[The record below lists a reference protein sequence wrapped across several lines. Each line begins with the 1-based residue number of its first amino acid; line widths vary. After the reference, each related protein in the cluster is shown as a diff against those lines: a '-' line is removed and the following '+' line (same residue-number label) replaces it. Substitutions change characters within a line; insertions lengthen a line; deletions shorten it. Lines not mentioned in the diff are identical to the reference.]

1 MTAEF
6 NWDDARIFLAIA
18 RVGTLSG
25 AADKMN
31 MGIATVSR
39 LLDRL
44 EQALNVP
51 LFSRHQSGY
60 RLTDDGEALLA
71 RAEALEYAGLAFGE
85 AAQLQ
90 GHVAG
95 VVRLATSDNLATH
108 FILPSLK
115 GLLDHYPELRVE
127 VLSGVQP
134 VNLHRRDAGFAV
146 VVAIMLAIDLL
157 LQGRRGSHSM
167 TMKQAAGW
175 SILWVTLS
183 LLFNAAF
190 WWYLVQT
197 QGRAVADPQA
207 LAFLTGYLIEK
218 ALAVDN
224 VFVWLMLFSYFA
236 VPPALQRR
244 VLVYGV
250 LGAIVLRTIMI
261 FAGSWL
267 ISQFDWLL
275 YVFGAFLL
283 FTGVK
288 MALAKEDDSGI
299 GDKPLVR
306 WIRSHLRMTD
316 KIESERFFTRKN
328 GVLFATPLL
337 LVLILVEL
345 SDVIFA
351 VDSIP
356 AIFAVTTDPFI
367 VLTSN
372 LFAILG
378 LRAMYFLLAG
388 VAERFSMLKYGLS
401 VILVFIGVKMLIVDF
416 YHIPVAI
423 SLGVV
428 GGILTVTLLINAWV
442 NKQHDKQRKLPE

>member
-1 MTAEF
+1 MNT
-6 NWDDARIFLAIA
+6 
-18 RVGTLSG
+18 VGTP
-25 AADKMN
+25 
-31 MGIATVSR
+31 
-39 LLDRL
+39 LLW
-44 EQALNVP
+44 
-51 LFSRHQSGY
+51 G
-60 RLTDDGEALLA
+60 
-71 RAEALEYAGLAFGE
+71 
-85 AAQLQ
+85 
-90 GHVAG
+90 
-95 VVRLATSDNLATH
+95 
-108 FILPSLK
+108 
-115 GLLDHYPELRVE
+115 
-127 VLSGVQP
+127 
-134 VNLHRRDAGFAV
+134 GFAV

-157 LQGRRGSHSM
+157 LQGRRGAHAM
-167 TMKQAAGW
+167 TMKQAAAW
-175 SILWVTLS
+175 ALVWVTLS

-197 QGRAVADPQA
+197 EGRAVADPQA

-218 ALAVDN
+218 SLAVDN
-224 VFVWLMLFSYFA
+224 VFVWLMLFSYFS
-236 VPPALQRR
+236 VPAALQRR

-261 FAGSWL
+261 FTGSWL
-267 ISQFDWLL
+267 ISQFDWIL
-275 YVFGAFLL
+275 YIFGAFLL

-288 MALAKEDDSGI
+288 MALAHEDESGI

-306 WIRSHLRMTD
+306 WLRGHLRMTD
-316 KIESERFFTRKN
+316 TIDNEHFFVRKN
-328 GVLFATPLL
+328 GLLYATPLM

-388 VAERFSMLKYGLS
+388 VAERFSMLKYGLA
-401 VILVFIGVKMLIVDF
+401 VILVFIGIKMLIVDF
-416 YHIPVAI
+416 YHIPIAV

-428 GGILTVTLLINAWV
+428 FGILVMTFIINAWV
-442 NKQHDKQRKLPE
+442 NYRHDKQRVG

>member
-1 MTAEF
+1 MNT
-6 NWDDARIFLAIA
+6 
-18 RVGTLSG
+18 VGTP
-25 AADKMN
+25 
-31 MGIATVSR
+31 
-39 LLDRL
+39 LLW
-44 EQALNVP
+44 
-51 LFSRHQSGY
+51 G
-60 RLTDDGEALLA
+60 
-71 RAEALEYAGLAFGE
+71 
-85 AAQLQ
+85 
-90 GHVAG
+90 
-95 VVRLATSDNLATH
+95 
-108 FILPSLK
+108 
-115 GLLDHYPELRVE
+115 
-127 VLSGVQP
+127 
-134 VNLHRRDAGFAV
+134 GFAV

-388 VAERFSMLKYGLS
+388 VAERFSMLKYGMS

>member
-1 MTAEF
+1 MNT
-6 NWDDARIFLAIA
+6 
-18 RVGTLSG
+18 VGTP
-25 AADKMN
+25 
-31 MGIATVSR
+31 
-39 LLDRL
+39 LLW
-44 EQALNVP
+44 
-51 LFSRHQSGY
+51 G
-60 RLTDDGEALLA
+60 
-71 RAEALEYAGLAFGE
+71 
-85 AAQLQ
+85 
-90 GHVAG
+90 
-95 VVRLATSDNLATH
+95 
-108 FILPSLK
+108 
-115 GLLDHYPELRVE
+115 
-127 VLSGVQP
+127 
-134 VNLHRRDAGFAV
+134 GFAV

-288 MALAKEDDSGI
+288 MALAKEDYSGI

>member
-1 MTAEF
+1 MNT
-6 NWDDARIFLAIA
+6 
-18 RVGTLSG
+18 VGTP
-25 AADKMN
+25 
-31 MGIATVSR
+31 
-39 LLDRL
+39 LLW
-44 EQALNVP
+44 
-51 LFSRHQSGY
+51 G
-60 RLTDDGEALLA
+60 
-71 RAEALEYAGLAFGE
+71 
-85 AAQLQ
+85 
-90 GHVAG
+90 
-95 VVRLATSDNLATH
+95 
-108 FILPSLK
+108 
-115 GLLDHYPELRVE
+115 
-127 VLSGVQP
+127 
-134 VNLHRRDAGFAV
+134 GFAV
-146 VVAIMLAIDLL
+146 VVVIMLAIDLL
-157 LQGRRGSHSM
+157 LQGRRGAQTM
-167 TMKQAAGW
+167 TMKQAATW
-175 SILWVTLS
+175 SLVWVTLS
-183 LLFNAAF
+183 LLFNLAF
-190 WWYLVQT
+190 WWYLAQT

-207 LAFLTGYLIEK
+207 MAFLTGYLIEK

-244 VLVYGV
+244 VLIYGV

-261 FAGSWL
+261 FTGSWL
-267 ISQFDWLL
+267 ISQFEWLL

-288 MALAKEDDSGI
+288 MALAKEDDAGI

-316 KIESERFFTRKN
+316 NIENEHFFVRKN
-328 GVLFATPLL
+328 GLLFATPLL

-401 VILVFIGVKMLIVDF
+401 IILVFIGIKMLLIDL
-416 YHIPVAI
+416 YHIPIAI

-428 GGILTVTLLINAWV
+428 FGILVLTLLINMWV
-442 NKQHDKQRKLPE
+442 NHQHDKKNIAN

>member
-1 MTAEF
+1 MNT
-6 NWDDARIFLAIA
+6 
-18 RVGTLSG
+18 VGTP
-25 AADKMN
+25 
-31 MGIATVSR
+31 
-39 LLDRL
+39 LLW
-44 EQALNVP
+44 
-51 LFSRHQSGY
+51 G
-60 RLTDDGEALLA
+60 
-71 RAEALEYAGLAFGE
+71 
-85 AAQLQ
+85 
-90 GHVAG
+90 
-95 VVRLATSDNLATH
+95 
-108 FILPSLK
+108 
-115 GLLDHYPELRVE
+115 
-127 VLSGVQP
+127 
-134 VNLHRRDAGFAV
+134 GFAV

-351 VDSIP
+351 VDSIT

-428 GGILTVTLLINAWV
+428 GGILAVTLLINAWV
-442 NKQHDKQRKLPE
+442 NRQHDKQRKLPE

>member
-1 MTAEF
+1 MNT
-6 NWDDARIFLAIA
+6 
-18 RVGTLSG
+18 VGTP
-25 AADKMN
+25 
-31 MGIATVSR
+31 
-39 LLDRL
+39 LLW
-44 EQALNVP
+44 
-51 LFSRHQSGY
+51 G
-60 RLTDDGEALLA
+60 
-71 RAEALEYAGLAFGE
+71 
-85 AAQLQ
+85 
-90 GHVAG
+90 
-95 VVRLATSDNLATH
+95 
-108 FILPSLK
+108 
-115 GLLDHYPELRVE
+115 
-127 VLSGVQP
+127 
-134 VNLHRRDAGFAV
+134 GFAV

-224 VFVWLMLFSYFA
+224 VFVWLMLFSYFT

-428 GGILTVTLLINAWV
+428 GGILAVTLLINAWV
-442 NKQHDKQRKLPE
+442 NRQHDKQRKLPE

>member
-1 MTAEF
+1 P
-6 NWDDARIFLAIA
+6 
-18 RVGTLSG
+18 
-25 AADKMN
+25 
-31 MGIATVSR
+31 
-39 LLDRL
+39 LLW
-44 EQALNVP
+44 
-51 LFSRHQSGY
+51 G
-60 RLTDDGEALLA
+60 
-71 RAEALEYAGLAFGE
+71 
-85 AAQLQ
+85 
-90 GHVAG
+90 
-95 VVRLATSDNLATH
+95 
-108 FILPSLK
+108 
-115 GLLDHYPELRVE
+115 
-127 VLSGVQP
+127 
-134 VNLHRRDAGFAV
+134 GFAV

-428 GGILTVTLLINAWV
+428 GGILAVTLLINAWV
-442 NKQHDKQRKLPE
+442 NRQHDKQRKLPE

>member
-1 MTAEF
+1 MI
-6 NWDDARIFLAIA
+6 NSI
-18 RVGTLSG
+18 GSP
-25 AADKMN
+25 
-31 MGIATVSR
+31 
-39 LLDRL
+39 LLWG
-44 EQALNVP
+44 
-51 LFSRHQSGY
+51 S
-60 RLTDDGEALLA
+60 
-71 RAEALEYAGLAFGE
+71 
-85 AAQLQ
+85 
-90 GHVAG
+90 
-95 VVRLATSDNLATH
+95 
-108 FILPSLK
+108 
-115 GLLDHYPELRVE
+115 
-127 VLSGVQP
+127 
-134 VNLHRRDAGFAV
+134 FAV
-146 VVAIMLAIDLL
+146 IVVIMLAVDLL
-157 LQGRRGSHSM
+157 LQGRRGATTM
-167 TMKQAAGW
+167 TLRQAATW
-175 SILWVTLS
+175 SLVWVSLS
-183 LLFNAAF
+183 LLFNAGL
-190 WWYLVQT
+190 WWYLSET
-197 QGRAVADPQA
+197 MGRVVADKQA

-224 VFVWLMLFSYFA
+224 VFVWLMLFSYFS
-236 VPPALQRR
+236 VPPNLQRR

-267 ISQFDWLL
+267 VTQFQWIL

-288 MALAKEDDSGI
+288 MALAKDDDGDI

-316 KIESERFFTRKN
+316 KIENEHFFTRRN

-356 AIFAVTTDPFI
+356 AIFAVTTDPFL

-388 VAERFSMLKYGLS
+388 VSERFSMLKYGLS
-401 VILVFIGVKMLIVDF
+401 VILVFIGFKMLIMDL
-416 YHIPVAI
+416 YHIPIAVSLSVVA
-423 SLGVV
+423 
-428 GGILTVTLLINAWV
+428 GILVLTLVINVFV
-442 NKQHDKQRKLPE
+442 NRRNDRLKSQSE

>member
-1 MTAEF
+1 MNT
-6 NWDDARIFLAIA
+6 
-18 RVGTLSG
+18 VGTP
-25 AADKMN
+25 
-31 MGIATVSR
+31 
-39 LLDRL
+39 LLW
-44 EQALNVP
+44 
-51 LFSRHQSGY
+51 G
-60 RLTDDGEALLA
+60 
-71 RAEALEYAGLAFGE
+71 
-85 AAQLQ
+85 
-90 GHVAG
+90 
-95 VVRLATSDNLATH
+95 
-108 FILPSLK
+108 
-115 GLLDHYPELRVE
+115 
-127 VLSGVQP
+127 
-134 VNLHRRDAGFAV
+134 GFAV

-236 VPPALQRR
+236 VPPVLQRR

-428 GGILTVTLLINAWV
+428 GGILAVTLLINAWV
-442 NKQHDKQRKLPE
+442 NRQHDKQRKLPE

>member
-1 MTAEF
+1 MNT
-6 NWDDARIFLAIA
+6 
-18 RVGTLSG
+18 VGTP
-25 AADKMN
+25 
-31 MGIATVSR
+31 
-39 LLDRL
+39 LLW
-44 EQALNVP
+44 
-51 LFSRHQSGY
+51 G
-60 RLTDDGEALLA
+60 
-71 RAEALEYAGLAFGE
+71 
-85 AAQLQ
+85 
-90 GHVAG
+90 
-95 VVRLATSDNLATH
+95 
-108 FILPSLK
+108 
-115 GLLDHYPELRVE
+115 
-127 VLSGVQP
+127 
-134 VNLHRRDAGFAV
+134 GFAV

-236 VPPALQRR
+236 VPPVLQRR

-288 MALAKEDDSGI
+288 MALAKEDESGI

-428 GGILTVTLLINAWV
+428 GGILAVTLLINAWV
-442 NKQHDKQRKLPE
+442 NRQHDKQRKLPE

>member
-1 MTAEF
+1 MNT
-6 NWDDARIFLAIA
+6 
-18 RVGTLSG
+18 VGTP
-25 AADKMN
+25 
-31 MGIATVSR
+31 
-39 LLDRL
+39 LLW
-44 EQALNVP
+44 
-51 LFSRHQSGY
+51 G
-60 RLTDDGEALLA
+60 
-71 RAEALEYAGLAFGE
+71 
-85 AAQLQ
+85 
-90 GHVAG
+90 
-95 VVRLATSDNLATH
+95 
-108 FILPSLK
+108 
-115 GLLDHYPELRVE
+115 
-127 VLSGVQP
+127 
-134 VNLHRRDAGFAV
+134 GFAV

-236 VPPALQRR
+236 VPPPLQRR

-428 GGILTVTLLINAWV
+428 GGILAATLLINAWV
-442 NKQHDKQRKLPE
+442 NRQHDKQRKLPE